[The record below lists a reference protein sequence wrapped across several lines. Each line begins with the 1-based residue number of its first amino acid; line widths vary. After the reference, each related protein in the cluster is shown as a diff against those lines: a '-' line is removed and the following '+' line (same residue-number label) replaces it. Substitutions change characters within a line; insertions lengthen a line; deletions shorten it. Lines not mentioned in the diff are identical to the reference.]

1 MITNFDLEKIAS
13 NYQIEL
19 KIFMKDQLDKLP
31 INDGNYIINL
41 DDSQGQGT
49 HWVSLFISQNKA
61 IYFDSFGC
69 VPPLNVINF
78 VKQRSKIK
86 LGCNNFI
93 IQDLKS
99 DACGFYCIAFFV
111 FLSQSKNKDIY
122 KSTDDFIKMFKDDT
136 LKNEQILKNYL
147 KKYDT
152 TKIKRLINLLS

>member
-19 KIFMKDQLDKLP
+19 KIFMKDQLDKLQ
-31 INDGNYIINL
+31 INNGNYIINL
-41 DDSQGQGT
+41 DDLQGQGT

-86 LGCNNFI
+86 LGYNNFI

>member
-41 DDSQGQGT
+41 DDSKNQGT
-49 HWVSLFISQNKA
+49 HWTALHILDKQA

-78 VKQRSKIK
+78 VKQRAKIK
-86 LGCNNFI
+86 LGYNNFI

>member
-78 VKQRSKIK
+78 VKQRAKLK
-86 LGCNNFI
+86 LGYNNFI
-93 IQDLKS
+93 RQDLKS
-99 DACGFYCIAFFV
+99 DACGFYCIAFFCI
-111 FLSQSKNKDIY
+111 F
-122 KSTDDFIKMFKDDT
+122 KSIK
-136 LKNEQILKNYL
+136 EQRYL
-147 KKYDT
+147 
-152 TKIKRLINLLS
+152 